1 MVASLSIS
9 AFLKPPFEIIDRCF
23 MATLRRATLGAAP
36 ARSNKRAPNR
46 RYARC
51 PQEFEK
57 CFGLRTNE
65 KRSSAEGRDVDLNET
80 LRTVTEKS
88 RAEEIVSAFLI

>member
-1 MVASLSIS
+1 
-9 AFLKPPFEIIDRCF
+9 